1 MTTDLEI
8 KEINNNKGSTEK
20 AKLEY
25 NGTVVELP
33 VVEGT
38 EQEKAIDISNLR
50 ADTGLITLDNGYVN
64 TGSCQSDITF
74 IDGEKGI
81 LRYRGIDIEA
91 LAERSTFVEVCYLL
105 IYGEL
110 PTKEQM
116 DDFSEGLTRHSL
128 LHEDMIHFFA
138 GYPSTAHPMA
148 ILSSMTCSLAAYYN
162 DSSSSPTDAQIN
174 LDVIR
179 ILSKLRT
186 IASFS
191 YKKSIGQPLIYPNNK
206 LTYCANIMNMMF
218 AVPSEEYYV
227 DDEIVKVMNQ
237 LLILH
242 ADHEQ
247 NCSTST
253 VRMVQSS
260 GASIYACMSAGISAL
275 WGPLHGGA
283 NQAVLEMLQQIHD
296 SGENYKSF
304 LTKVKDKKSSIKLMG
319 FGHRVYKN
327 FDPRAKILRKA
338 CDRVLDKLGISD
350 PLLEIAK
357 GLEEEALKDP
367 YFVERKLYP
376 NVDFYSGIIYSA
388 LGIPVNMFTVMFALG
403 RLPGWLAHWK
413 EQNEFDKK
421 KICRPRQVYTGY
433 NERLYVPLRDR
444 NSL

>member
-1 MTTDLEI
+1 
-8 KEINNNKGSTEK
+8 
-20 AKLEY
+20 
-25 NGTVVELP
+25 
-33 VVEGT
+33 
-38 EQEKAIDISNLR
+38 
-50 ADTGLITLDNGYVN
+50 
-64 TGSCQSDITF
+64 
-74 IDGEKGI
+74 
-81 LRYRGIDIEA
+81 
-91 LAERSTFVEVCYLL
+91 
-105 IYGEL
+105 
-110 PTKEQM
+110 
-116 DDFSEGLTRHSL
+116 
-128 LHEDMIHFFA
+128 
-138 GYPSTAHPMA
+138 
-148 ILSSMTCSLAAYYN
+148 
-162 DSSSSPTDAQIN
+162 
-174 LDVIR
+174 
-179 ILSKLRT
+179 
-186 IASFS
+186 
-191 YKKSIGQPLIYPNNK
+191 
-206 LTYCANIMNMMF
+206 
-218 AVPSEEYYV
+218 
-227 DDEIVKVMNQ
+227 MNQ

-444 NSL
+444 N

>member
-1 MTTDLEI
+1 
-8 KEINNNKGSTEK
+8 
-20 AKLEY
+20 
-25 NGTVVELP
+25 
-33 VVEGT
+33 
-38 EQEKAIDISNLR
+38 
-50 ADTGLITLDNGYVN
+50 
-64 TGSCQSDITF
+64 
-74 IDGEKGI
+74 
-81 LRYRGIDIEA
+81 
-91 LAERSTFVEVCYLL
+91 
-105 IYGEL
+105 
-110 PTKEQM
+110 
-116 DDFSEGLTRHSL
+116 
-128 LHEDMIHFFA
+128 
-138 GYPSTAHPMA
+138 MA

-162 DSSSSPTDAQIN
+162 DASSSPTEAQIN

-444 NSL
+444 N